1 MKKLEAKITEVPVS
15 SLHRPPFLKAVL
27 TSPFRRSKVSTLS
40 DPFLFKPQDSQHSF
54 SSLHSTG
61 KLMPSGKKKTK
72 QTAKET
78 MQAKMIGKI
87 PLRNDTKVLKIESRA
102 EKESPSRD

>member
-1 MKKLEAKITEVPVS
+1 M
-15 SLHRPPFLKAVL
+15 R
-27 TSPFRRSKVSTLS
+27 STLFS
-40 DPFLFKPQDSQHSF
+40 PVDPDPFPFNPQESQHSF

-61 KLMPSGKKKTK
+61 KVMLGRNKKTK

-87 PLRNDTKVLKIESRA
+87 PLRNDTKVLKIESRR
-102 EKESPSRD
+102 EKSPLPATNVKLNKSEQLRYR

>member
-1 MKKLEAKITEVPVS
+1 ML
-15 SLHRPPFLKAVL
+15 
-27 TSPFRRSKVSTLS
+27 
-40 DPFLFKPQDSQHSF
+40 
-54 SSLHSTG
+54 G
-61 KLMPSGKKKTK
+61 GKKKQK
-72 QTAKET
+72 KTAKET

>member
-1 MKKLEAKITEVPVS
+1 ML
-15 SLHRPPFLKAVL
+15 
-27 TSPFRRSKVSTLS
+27 
-40 DPFLFKPQDSQHSF
+40 
-54 SSLHSTG
+54 
-61 KLMPSGKKKTK
+61 SGKKKTK

-87 PLRNDTKVLKIESRA
+87 PLRNDTKVLKIESRV